1 MNQYFDEDEILIN
14 RTSFIFYDSFYKAM
28 KYLNKDEKI
37 EYIDAM
43 CCYSLYNIRLEMSPK
58 IEGLFELVK
67 AQIDAIPIKPKQPSA
82 IKDAGTCTYM
92 ILTESPCIKSGGERK
107 SA

>member
-14 RTSFIFYDSFYKAM
+14 RTSFVFYDSFYKAM

-43 CCYSLYNIRLEMSPK
+43 CCYSLYDIRLEMSPK

-67 AQIDAIPIKPKQPSA
+67 AQIDANLKKRA
-82 IKDAGTCTYM
+82 DGK
-92 ILTESPCIKSGGERK
+92 KGGRPL
-107 SA
+107 SVTTG